1 MSHCELDI
9 EVEKR
14 CLSIW
19 EKLSSRR
26 CARVTL
32 LVDYGDR
39 LVIVTDASRSFWF
52 LPGGGVEQ
60 NESIEETA
68 KREAEEELG
77 LKVEVRRIIKTFDV
91 TLTAKETKERLKVH
105 PFIAVYAVRRG
116 GQLKAEYS
124 PKRKIVLVKKGEC
137 CQLLRDLDV
146 PKEYECLK
154 PYLHTSKE
162 IIQEFLRHNIQ
173 EPRLSL
179 H

>member
-1 MSHCELDI
+1 M
-9 EVEKR
+9 
-14 CLSIW
+14 
-19 EKLSSRR
+19 
-26 CARVTL
+26 
-32 LVDYGDR
+32 LVDSGDR
-39 LVIVTDASRSFWF
+39 IVIVTDASRSFWF

-77 LKVEVRRIIKTFDV
+77 LKVDVRRIIKTLHV
-91 TLTAKETKERLKVH
+91 TLTAKETRERLRVH
-105 PFIAVYAVRRG
+105 PFIAVYAVRKG
-116 GQLKAEYS
+116 GQLKAEYN
-124 PKRKIVLVKKGEC
+124 PRRKISLVKKGEC

-162 IIQEFLRHNIQ
+162 IVREFLRHNVR
-173 EPRLSL
+173 EPRLSP